1 MFIPPSLSSQSWL
14 RKTHSA
20 LKQARNNVAGKW
32 ALFEQNCDKASS
44 PNTALVYKTT
54 AVGFSQTTFLLYT
67 AAKDNQFESSGHII
81 RLYGLA
87 SDLYACSQ
95 PITHVWKMPIS
106 EKP

>member
-1 MFIPPSLSSQSWL
+1 MLQGSGPCLNKIVTKLQAPTPHWSTKL
-14 RKTHSA
+14 R
-20 LKQARNNVAGKW
+20 
-32 ALFEQNCDKASS
+32 
-44 PNTALVYKTT
+44 PLVLAKLR
-54 AVGFSQTTFLLYT
+54 FLLYT

-81 RLYGLA
+81 RLYDLA